1 MNEPEPDSLIE
12 RDARQLSL
20 LDVPEEQVERLEAKG
35 EFTGERLHA
44 RDPDRYRAIVAALA
58 EGIGIRAIAR
68 AYRVSVNTVRAIRF
82 RESGPIDTDK
92 KEISTRLRQFAR
104 MASDRLV
111 EEIDEIPIDK
121 LPLATAIVIDKVQLL
136 DGEAT
141 SITGTAGPTVDAAKF
156 NEWIQN
162 LPEAEAVEVPETG
175 LRVGEKLQ
183 SGAGLGEPAQ
193 LPAGSSLEPVTQG
206 RTDAE
211 SVVDWAGKPEN
222 KRPN

>member
-1 MNEPEPDSLIE
+1 MNEPEADSLIE
-12 RDARQLSL
+12 RDTRQLSL
-20 LDVPEEQVERLEAKG
+20 LEVPEEQVERLEAKG

-58 EGIGIRAIAR
+58 EGIGTRAIAR
-68 AYRVSVNTVRAIRF
+68 AYKVSPHTVRAIRA
-82 RESGPIDTDK
+82 REAGPIATDK
-92 KEISTRLRQFAR
+92 KGISDRLRQFAR

-111 EEIDEIPIDK
+111 EEIDDIPVDK
-121 LPLATAIVIDKVQLL
+121 LPLAAGIIIDKMQLL

-141 SITGTAGPTVDAAKF
+141 SITGTAGPTVDAEKF
-156 NEWIQN
+156 NHWIKS

-183 SGAGLGEPAQ
+183 SGAGSPEPAQ
-193 LPAGSSLEPVTQG
+193 LPAGSSLEPVTQV

-211 SVVDWAGKPEN
+211 SVGDGAGKPEN
-222 KRPN
+222 KRQN